1 MHSGSLLNRPAT
13 VPCLSANTHVP
24 LKSKD
29 KSALKIRC
37 DQTAI
42 ACREA
47 AETMALLEA
56 IMEGLTDSHSGALRD
71 LCAAATAEFL
81 VWSAKHIPASK
92 EPARGSSNENL
103 NAASLLRRLYE
114 RMAHP
119 EAYQRSEMAPTPPC
133 S

>member
-1 MHSGSLLNRPAT
+1 
-13 VPCLSANTHVP
+13 
-24 LKSKD
+24 
-29 KSALKIRC
+29 
-37 DQTAI
+37 
-42 ACREA
+42 
-47 AETMALLEA
+47 
-56 IMEGLTDSHSGALRD
+56 MEGLTDSHSGALRD

-119 EAYQRSEMAPTPPC
+119 EPYQRSEMAPTPAMLLMIATC
-133 S
+133 TCWMQTSCNTSD